1 MEVDAYCFST
11 IASYCNTTLGNLA
24 TTAITTGANG
34 NAVDELNKGLLY
46 FDEHEIPAEK
56 QVILASPSFMNALR
70 GDTKELSR
78 FLMQADYN
86 KDVKFTL
93 TSYEGR
99 KFAMVP
105 PQRFRTNIVLGS
117 NGYTWGTGNQAID
130 FMIVSTDA
138 VLHVVKYNKVK
149 ILSGDVV
156 LAGRNYDGY
165 AIYARVYHDV
175 FVPDNKR
182 FALYCHTSNTANVA
196 NKLDVNVVSGKIAGI
211 TFFPGDKLVKYAT
224 SSATETVGSAVAT
237 TSTLTKVGI
246 GTSVSTG
253 DVIYAI
259 DPVDNTVLASYTVA

>member
-1 MEVDAYCFST
+1 MEVDAYCFAT
-11 IASYCNTTLGNLA
+11 LASYCNSTLGNLD
-24 TTAITTGANG
+24 TTAITTGSSANSL
-34 NAVDELNKGLLY
+34 DLLNKGLLY
-46 FDEHEIPAEK
+46 FDEHEVPAEK
-56 QVILASPSFMNALR
+56 QVILASPSFMNKLR
-70 GDTKELSR
+70 GNTVELNR
-78 FLMQADYN
+78 FLMQADYS

-105 PQRFRTNIVLGS
+105 PQRFRTDIVLGE
-117 NGYTWGTGNQAID
+117 NGYTWGEGSKAID

-182 FALYCHTSNTANVA
+182 FGIYAHVTTADPMA
-196 NKLDVNVVSGKIAGI
+196 NALDVKVVSGKIAGI
-211 TFFPGDKLVKYAT
+211 TFFPGDKLVNFVT
-224 SSATETVGSAVAT
+224 SSTTETVGSVK
-237 TSTLTKVGI
+237 SGTLTKVNI
-246 GTSVSTG
+246 GSAVSSATK
-253 DVIYAI
+253 IYAV
-259 DPVDNTVLASYTVA
+259 DPVTNVVLALYTVA

>member
-1 MEVDAYCFST
+1 MEVDAYCFAT
-11 IASYCNTTLGNLA
+11 IASYCNATLGNLA

-46 FDEHEIPAEK
+46 FDEHEVPAEK
-56 QVILASPSFMNALR
+56 QVILSSPSFMNQLR

-78 FLMQADYN
+78 YLMQSDYN

-99 KFAMVP
+99 RFAMVP
-105 PQRFRTNIVLGS
+105 PQRFRTNIVLGE
-117 NGYTWGTGNQAID
+117 NGYTWGAGSKAID
-130 FMIVSTDA
+130 FMIVATDA

-175 FVPDNKR
+175 FVTDNKR
-182 FALYCHTSNTANVA
+182 YAIYAHVTDTAAMAPAL
-196 NKLDVNVVSGKIAGI
+196 DINVVDGKIAGI
-211 TFFPGDKLVKYAT
+211 TFFPGEKLVTFAK
-224 SSATETVGSAVAT
+224 SSETETIGSAKVG
-237 TSTLTKVGI
+237 TLTKVNI
-246 GTSVSTG
+246 GTAVSSA
-253 DVIYAI
+253 DVIYAV
-259 DPVDNTVLASYTVA
+259 DPVTNIVLASYTVA